1 MWPRWKQPG
10 TRRVRELCAPD
21 CANCVRNEPTSEAR
35 VGCGESAN
43 RIGSE
48 ADCSRIVIYAALF

>member
-1 MWPRWKQPG
+1 L
-10 TRRVRELCAPD
+10 REPCAPD

-43 RIGSE
+43 RMGSE